1 MPDNYTSLPPSKEE
15 LPPSN
20 SAPIFV
26 DVEDGRI
33 LPLPDPT
40 QPVGEEVLAT
50 LSANEH
56 TPAPRGPDQNGPI
69 IPATNPA
76 QPPNGH
82 TANGHAPVAE
92 TASPTKPPAPLPP
105 IEGADKPHTPGIA
118 TPNDIPD
125 PFEYVDPLKGFLD
138 VTAPENTR
146 GASDEEPDEVPEH
159 LGAPASDVRTPDSYR
174 LSCVGFED
182 APDGD
187 NKIRVVK
194 ATETVREYHARITRQ
209 HTDLSRKTAALRRIP
224 KSGPDGKENPAF
236 AKAKRQQETVMPAMD
251 APPGTPVAGQSKS
264 STATGD
270 YHNGVYGYDVD
281 EETAQGATDWAALR
295 EEIQAMPSAILVG
308 TSSGGEKLYA
318 FIAGTP
324 ASSPEEYTA
333 RWYQLKGLLPSSV
346 HVAAA
351 AASHE
356 LNRQRFVC
364 HDPQAWLSEA
374 ITPMDLDAMAGDV
387 PAAPE
392 ETETGPGPRA
402 APGKPAKKVTKKE
415 AQKAAQ
421 SAAGLEMDRA
431 RLPVALAFLADK
443 KVGRDDNPWQAVG
456 KCMKALGHSFEE
468 FDKWSAQAG
477 CTCDDRQKRWD
488 SFDALDANY
497 SAIIGMAVKKGWQDG
512 QLHDWYDF
520 GKWVGGALRKKH
532 RFDSERTEWSRWTGT
547 CWVVEGKP
555 KEVPMSIAAYLSA
568 NRRVLDAGLA
578 PVSATFADKEGKQ
591 VRILRLT
598 EKNLNEHRGQGI
610 LRGLQAACDR
620 PFPNYQKNQ
629 PARAVRSLQLA
640 VPSGVVDLATG
651 LMAKHDPL
659 KHDTRS
665 VTTGDYR
672 PQDAKRLAKVLR
684 DRFNPIL
691 DDANYANFL
700 VYLGQTVSGEGQ
712 SFRALIMC
720 KGVEGGGK
728 GGLTGLLMA
737 SWGDRA
743 ASLPMGMLERS
754 TQEIDSTRYFLM
766 LLQPLFL
773 IIDEGGAI
781 NVSTLNHIFGRNHLP
796 GARLPFML
804 KLLTDTIPSVGWW
817 TTIETP
823 HLKLKTGVDRRMGF
837 LSFDHKI
844 EDSEKD
850 AKASYE
856 KDLLDAMVTIGTLQA
871 VKWLKRQIEDPDVK
885 LPDDVQADMDPI
897 QEALSTLDPEEWVGK
912 LVDEARMRIAL
923 ITGDKTITSTSFG
936 NAVNL
941 HEWWGKHKERQ
952 ANENHNRQVMR
963 IKPGKKPG
971 KDAETAQNA
980 DISGFFIAAPEP
992 EDEPGFDETL

>member
-1 MPDNYTSLPPSKEE
+1 MP
-15 LPPSN
+15 
-20 SAPIFV
+20 AV
-26 DVEDGRI
+26 D
-33 LPLPDPT
+33 
-40 QPVGEEVLAT
+40 
-50 LSANEH
+50 
-56 TPAPRGPDQNGPI
+56 
-69 IPATNPA
+69 
-76 QPPNGH
+76 
-82 TANGHAPVAE
+82 APV
-92 TASPTKPPAPLPP
+92 
-105 IEGADKPHTPGIA
+105 D
-118 TPNDIPD
+118 
-125 PFEYVDPLKGFLD
+125 
-138 VTAPENTR
+138 
-146 GASDEEPDEVPEH
+146 
-159 LGAPASDVRTPDSYR
+159 
-174 LSCVGFED
+174 
-182 APDGD
+182 
-187 NKIRVVK
+187 
-194 ATETVREYHARITRQ
+194 
-209 HTDLSRKTAALRRIP
+209 
-224 KSGPDGKENPAF
+224 
-236 AKAKRQQETVMPAMD
+236 
-251 APPGTPVAGQSKS
+251 TPVKGMPGQFHS
-264 STATGD
+264 GL
-270 YHNGVYGYDVD
+270 YGYDVD
-281 EETAQGATDWAALR
+281 EGQADWAAIRRMLT
-295 EEIQAMPSAILVG
+295 EMPSAVMVG
-308 TSSGGEKLYA
+308 TSSTGEALYA
-318 FIAGTP
+318 FMAGTP
-324 ASSPEEYTA
+324 AASPEEYKAKWHQGRHSFPEGIHVSTA
-333 RWYQLKGLLPSSV
+333 DNSN
-346 HVAAA
+346 
-351 AASHE
+351 E
-356 LNRQRFVC
+356 INRMRYVC
-364 HDPQAWLSEA
+364 HDSDAWLAESV
-374 ITPMDLDAMAGDV
+374 IPMELDAVAEDAPAG
-387 PAAPE
+387 ALQE
-392 ETETGPGPRA
+392 ETEEEAQTPGTA
-402 APGKPAKKVTKKE
+402 GKKVGKKA
-415 AQKAAQ
+415 AQKAAR

-456 KCMKALGHSFEE
+456 KCMKAMGHSFEE

-488 SFDALDANY
+488 SFDAPDADY

-578 PVSATFADKEGKQ
+578 LVSATFADKEGKQ
-591 VRILRLT
+591 VRVLRLT

-620 PFPNYQKNQ
+620 PFPNYHKDQ

-640 VPSGVVDLATG
+640 VPSGVVDLSTG
-651 LMAKHDPL
+651 VMAKHDPL

-684 DRFNPIL
+684 ARFNPIL

-700 VYLGQTVSGEGQ
+700 VYLGQTVSGEAQ
-712 SFRALIMC
+712 SFRGLILC
-720 KGVEGGGK
+720 KGVESGGK

-737 SWGDRA
+737 AWGDRA

-781 NVSTLNHIFGRNHLP
+781 NVSTLNHIFGRNNLP

-804 KLLTDTIPSVGWW
+804 NLLTDTIPSVGWW

-823 HLKLKTGVDRRMGF
+823 HLKLKTGVDRWMGF

-912 LVDEARMRIAL
+912 LVDDARMRIAL

-963 IKPGKKPG
+963 IKPGEKPG